1 MWEILS
7 SPKWS
12 AAIREATDVKFL
24 TQVEIS
30 LSSIMADCRTYFF
43 CKIWQW
49 NSTNLRI
56 EGKSGHLNFSVQII
70 HDVYYGFNC
79 DIEQIDMYDWTFTH
93 ERQLHVTLSPLGYL
107 PWKSFMNWINI
118 CIIFCVHL
126 CYSINN
132 GTCIAFCA
140 HSIVHKMCI
149 IFVYIQLIMYFV
161 CTQLIMYFVCT
172 QLSMTP
178 VIQFDFLLQRYNNIF
193 WYYPSYITN
202 TV

>member
-1 MWEILS
+1 
-7 SPKWS
+7 
-12 AAIREATDVKFL
+12 
-24 TQVEIS
+24 
-30 LSSIMADCRTYFF
+30 MADCRTYFF

-56 EGKSGHLNFSVQII
+56 EAKSGHLNFSVQIL
-70 HDVYYGFNC
+70 HDIYYGFNC
-79 DIEQIDMYDWTFTH
+79 DIEQIDMYDWTFIH
-93 ERQLHVTLSPLGYL
+93 GRQLHVTLSPLGYL

-118 CIIFCVHL
+118 CIIFCVYL

-161 CTQLIMYFVCT
+161 CTQL
-172 QLSMTP
+172 SMTP
-178 VIQFDFLLQRYNNIF
+178 VIQFDFFITEIQQHLLILPLLHHQHCLEEHESWMIMFSLVLQVIHNHLHLILLTGLYFTISHF
-193 WYYPSYITN
+193 SS
-202 TV
+202 